1 MGYESRLYVVE
12 KSSLFDERYNK
23 RWAEVVAVFDLCKCD
38 SVTSQFRDYP
48 ATDCFITIGATDVE
62 KDLYGKPLNEIPI
75 KDAIKILRKAAKTD
89 TYRRYKPCIA
99 LLNGFD
105 LSQWGDLVVLNY
117 GH

>member
-1 MGYESRLYVVE
+1 MSSKLYNVD

-23 RWAEVVAVFDLCKCD
+23 RWAEVVAVFDLSKCN

-48 ATDCFITIGATDVE
+48 ATDCVITVGTTDIV

-75 KDAIKILRKAAKTD
+75 EDAIKNLRKAAETSD
-89 TYRRYKPCIA
+89 YRRFKPCLA

-105 LSQWGDLVVLNY
+105 LSQWDDLVVLNY
-117 GH
+117 GY